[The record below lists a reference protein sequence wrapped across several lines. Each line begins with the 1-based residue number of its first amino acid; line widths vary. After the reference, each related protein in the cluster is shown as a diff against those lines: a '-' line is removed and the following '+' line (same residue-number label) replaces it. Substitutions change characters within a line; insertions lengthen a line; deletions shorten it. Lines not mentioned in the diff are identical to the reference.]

1 MRRIIP
7 AACVLGLLW
16 AIPASQAEDAPP
28 DPRSVTIDVVI
39 ASGPRS
45 DAAGGLRDAA
55 AGEMTPAELAELE
68 KAGKLDW
75 ATRLRLVAVE
85 NDRTSVQIGERAPV
99 VVGRVARGGAGA
111 FGEAGGQ
118 SMTTMVNVGATI
130 EAIARVLDD
139 GSIAVNLS
147 VEKSWLE
154 PAPAAADAADSP
166 PALSPPPTQRT
177 GTLNSKSTVRVQP
190 GEPTLV
196 LAQSSSAGT
205 GRSQTWIVLTASAS
219 APPAKAAA
227 AALPDALKVF
237 RLKFTEAADVAKILT
252 AVFDKAPLKVV
263 PDVRTNSLLI
273 SGPAEQQAIVE
284 ALVRQIDQDKPA
296 E

>member
-1 MRRIIP
+1 
-7 AACVLGLLW
+7 
-16 AIPASQAEDAPP
+16 
-28 DPRSVTIDVVI
+28 VTIDVVI

-55 AGEMTPAELAELE
+55 GGEMTPAALAELE

-75 ATRLRLVAVE
+75 VTRTRLATIE
-85 NDRTSVQIGERAPV
+85 NDRSSVQIGERAPV

-118 SMTTMVNVGATI
+118 NVTTMVNVGATV

-139 GSIAVNLS
+139 GSIAVNLT

-154 PAPAAADAADSP
+154 PAPAAADAADGP
-166 PALSPPPTQRT
+166 PALSPAPTTAQRT
-177 GTLNSKSTVRVQP
+177 GTLTSKTTVRVQP

-196 LAQSSSAGT
+196 LALDSSGTAGK
-205 GRSQTWIVLTASAS
+205 SQTWIVLTASA
-219 APPAKAAA
+219 AGPPPKAAA
-227 AALPDALKVF
+227 AALPETLKVF

-252 AVFDKAPLKVV
+252 TVFDKAPLKVV

-296 E
+296 D